1 MITKMNFQKES
12 ERRGKIRHLYEKAR
26 NTSHSSPWYSPATS
40 VTWNIITYFGDNQ
53 LIDGSPWWKYWPF
66 SFIKT
71 FNWLNA
77 NCGETIWLIDY
88 LIDNCDIYQ
97 LIDCDGKLWWQYW
110 SHPFFHASPP
120 SAGHV
125 WPVVVIGLLIN
136 IFILLLHFTLSH
148 SQSVLFPTFFCLKI
162 SNLFISDT
170 LYIWRPVRF
179 SLCQLCLAL
188 RRVRTASDGGL
199 PGKNPT

>member
-12 ERRGKIRHLYEKAR
+12 ERRGKIRHLYEKAQ

-77 NCGETIWLIDY
+77 NCGETIWLID
-88 LIDNCDIYQ
+88 NCDIYQ
-97 LIDCDGKLWWQYW
+97 LIDLWQTVMTILISPFLSRLPFCCWSRLACRRYW
-110 SHPFFHASPP
+110 TFDQNFH
-120 SAGHV
+120 SALTFHINPQ
-125 WPVVVIGLLIN
+125 PVCPVSYFLLSQN
-136 IFILLLHFTLSH
+136 I
-148 SQSVLFPTFFCLKI
+148 KI

-170 LYIWRPVRF
+170 LYIWRPVQF

-188 RRVRTASDGGL
+188 RRVRTASGGGL
-199 PGKNPT
+199 PGKNPS